1 MGRDGSTPLVER
13 VAGAIAWRV
22 FVSTAYT
29 TGLTLL
35 IPFVA
40 LRVQPAEL
48 DLVPAAMSPVL
59 LWVAIGLMVA
69 ALIVRLWAT
78 RSLSGSLRALG
89 MLTFLPGFVGIL
101 ASIFGREWLLNR
113 FADTVPRFQEVR
125 PAIELYFDRAVPQ
138 VVYLTVGF
146 FVAGVLL
153 LVLGQPARPDAL
165 ARRILRRQRPR
176 WLQSRISSRG
186 T

>member
-1 MGRDGSTPLVER
+1 MSRDSSTPLVER

-48 DLVPAAMSPVL
+48 ELVPVAMSPVL
-59 LWVAIGLMVA
+59 LWLAIGLMAA
-69 ALIVRLWAT
+69 ALIVRLWVT
-78 RSLSGSLRALG
+78 RSLSDSLKALG
-89 MLTFLPGFVGIL
+89 MLTFLPGFIGVL

-125 PAIELYFDRAVPQ
+125 PAIALYLDRAVPQ

-153 LVLGQPARPDAL
+153 LMLGSRLAPARPPAG
-165 ARRILRRQRPR
+165 
-176 WLQSRISSRG
+176 S
-186 T
+186 

>member
-1 MGRDGSTPLVER
+1 MSRDGSRDGSTPLGGR

-35 IPFVA
+35 IPFVL
-40 LRVQPAEL
+40 LRIQPAEL
-48 DLVPAAMSPVL
+48 KLVPVGTSPVL

-69 ALIVRLWAT
+69 ALVVRLWAT
-78 RSLSGSLRALG
+78 RSLSDSLKALG
-89 MLTFLPGFVGIL
+89 MLTFLPGFIGIL
-101 ASIFGREWLLNR
+101 FTLFGREWLLNR

-125 PAIELYFDRAVPQ
+125 PAIELYLDRAVPQ

-153 LVLGQPARPDAL
+153 LVLGSRLAPAQRPAR
-165 ARRILRRQRPR
+165 
-176 WLQSRISSRG
+176 S
-186 T
+186 